1 MRRALFLDRDGTV
14 IEDRGYMRDPDLV
27 QLLPGAAEAL
37 REFGSEGWALVV
49 VSNQSG
55 VGRGLIT
62 PAEMD
67 AVQSRFLDMMRQE
80 QAEITASYFC
90 VHEPD
95 ANCHCRKP
103 SAFHVE
109 QAAREHGLDLSKS
122 WMIGDRRSDIICGK
136 NAGCR
141 TIWLSNPLFP
151 VTEGVA
157 DFVAR
162 DWGEAR
168 AIVANHAD

>member
-1 MRRALFLDRDGTV
+1 MKRALFLDRDGTI
-14 IEDRGYMRDPDLV
+14 IEDRGYMHDPDLV

-67 AVQSRFLDMMRQE
+67 AVHARFLDMMQRE
-80 QAEITASYFC
+80 QAPINASYLC
-90 VHEPD
+90 VHAPD
-95 ANCHCRKP
+95 ETCHCRKP
-103 SAFHVE
+103 SAFHLE

-122 WMIGDRRSDIICGK
+122 WMIGDRGSDILCGK

-141 TIWLSNPLFP
+141 TIWLSNSLFP
-151 VTEGVA
+151 VPEGVA
-157 DFVAR
+157 DFVAQ
-162 DWGEAR
+162 DWGEVR
-168 AIVANHAD
+168 AIVANNAG